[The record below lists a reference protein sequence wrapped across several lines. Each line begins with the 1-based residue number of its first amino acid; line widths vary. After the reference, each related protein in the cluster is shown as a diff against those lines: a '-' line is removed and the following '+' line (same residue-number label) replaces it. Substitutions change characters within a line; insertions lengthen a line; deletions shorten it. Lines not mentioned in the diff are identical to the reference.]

1 MPNQERLMAMY
12 QIRNIRGHFQVY
24 DYSGN
29 FLFSADSEREVR
41 EELMDYEE
49 SAA

>member
-1 MPNQERLMAMY
+1 MFTMKNV
-12 QIRNIRGHFQVY
+12 RGHIQVY
-24 DYSGN
+24 DYNGN

-41 EELMDYEE
+41 EELKTYEE

>member
-1 MPNQERLMAMY
+1 MY
-12 QIRNIRGHFQVY
+12 SLHYVCGHIQVY
-24 DYSGN
+24 DHCGI

-41 EELMDYEE
+41 EEIAEYEK